1 MSVVGVQQPE
11 WLRRRERGSASVI
24 RLMVRLAL
32 GLGRPAARLL
42 LPLICGYFMLVARD
56 ARRASE
62 SYLGRVLG
70 RVPTARDVLRHYHA
84 FASCVLDRVFFLKDR
99 TEGFDITV
107 HGEEIVSGIMASGS
121 GCILL
126 GAHMGSFE
134 VLRALGRRQP
144 GLNVNMVMYEKNAQK
159 VTAVLNAIA
168 PKLAAEVISL
178 GSPDSFLTIERKL
191 EAGHFV
197 GMLADRSLSD
207 ERRIAVPFLGSQAQ
221 FSAAPFRMFA
231 ILQQPVVLAVGL
243 YRGGNR
249 YEIHFERFA
258 DAGSIPRRPDP
269 AQLNDL
275 VGRYVRRLEHYCR
288 QAPYNWFNFFDV
300 WR

>member
-1 MSVVGVQQPE
+1 MSVVDIQRPE
-11 WLRRRERGSASVI
+11 WLRRKERGSTSVI
-24 RLMVRLAL
+24 RLMVGLAL

-42 LPLICGYFMLVARD
+42 LPVICGYFVLFSSD
-56 ARRASE
+56 ARHASTK
-62 SYLGRVLG
+62 YLGRALG
-70 RVPTARDVLRHYHA
+70 RGPRLGDVFRHYHA

-99 TEGFDITV
+99 TEGFEITV
-107 HGEEIVSGIMASGS
+107 HGEEIVHDIMASGS

-144 GLNVNMVMYEKNAQK
+144 NLRVNMVMYEKNAQK

-178 GSPDSFLTIERKL
+178 GAADSFLTIQRCL
-191 EAGHFV
+191 DNGHFV
-197 GMLADRSLSD
+197 GLLADRSLSD
-207 ERRIAVPFLGSQAQ
+207 ERRVDVPFLGAPAQ
-221 FSAAPFRMFA
+221 FSVAPFRMLS

-243 YRGGNR
+243 YRGGRR

-258 DAGSIPRRPDP
+258 DPGSIPRRPD
-269 AQLNDL
+269 AATLQDL
-275 VGRYVRRLEHYCR
+275 VGRYVARLEHHCR
-288 QAPYNWFNFFDV
+288 TAPYNWFNFFDV